1 MEYPNLR
8 QTAHKCIDSHS
19 GSIIGIIQIIVDS
32 NGYTSTAMAGHLEIL
47 EKALAH
53 EMKNDCQVKD
63 IFETALNTANK
74 SCFDP
79 SMN

>member
-1 MEYPNLR
+1 MEYPDLR
-8 QTAHKCIDSHS
+8 QIAHKCIDSNS

-32 NGYTSTAMAGHLEIL
+32 NGYASTAIAGHLDIL

-53 EMKNDCQVKD
+53 EIKNDCQVKD
-63 IFETALNTANK
+63 IFETALNTVNGLH
-74 SCFDP
+74 FDP